1 MVTPTSIV
9 SDISYGLGLLSSL
22 GPRVDVV
29 GIYANGPVQGP
40 VAPSGLNSSILN
52 SITGTSSTTAAF
64 GQMFVHARP
73 MKATIRETSRTM
85 DHPVETGSILSDH
98 HIINPVEID
107 IPLIISSQHYAQTF
121 SQIRQAFINATALS
135 VKTRVGIY
143 SDMIIADMPH
153 EEEPEMYDVI
163 TVGLRL
169 KQVIYVVPA
178 ANGGTLV
185 NFQPVDP
192 LNSNTTASGLQAAT
206 ALVGSGLTA
215 ATAVASYVNL
225 GKFL

>member
-1 MVTPTSIV
+1 MVSATSIV
-9 SDISYGLGLLSSL
+9 SDISYGLGLLSSF
-22 GPRVDVV
+22 GQKVDVI

-40 VAPSGLNSSILN
+40 VPQAGITSSIVN
-52 SITGTSSTTAAF
+52 SITGNPSAAVF

-73 MKATIRETSRTM
+73 MKATIRETSKVM
-85 DHPVETGSILSDH
+85 EHPVETGVVLSDH

-107 IPLIISSQHYAQTF
+107 IPLVISSQYYAQTF

-135 VKTRVGIY
+135 IKTRVGVY

-163 TVGLRL
+163 TVALHL

-185 NFQPVDP
+185 NFQPADP
-192 LNSNTTASGLQAAT
+192 LNSNTTASGLQSAVT
-206 ALVGSGLTA
+206 LVGSGLTA
-215 ATAVASYVNL
+215 ATAAASYANL